1 MKKLFVRKVMK
12 RFFDKKEEDRDQAE
26 LDDFFGLSDDDTKF
40 AELFAGGTRNRFV
53 SQFSYIKNNYI
64 CRVEFV
70 N

>member
-53 SQFSYIKNNYI
+53 S
-64 CRVEFV
+64 
-70 N
+70 